1 MLQARTCVQHIPIK
15 NGKEGGKKEEEGE
28 KERGREKSAIIGSRL
43 FARFVY
49 YSS

>member
-1 MLQARTCVQHIPIK
+1 MEK
-15 NGKEGGKKEEEGE
+15 GKRKKRGKKEEEGE
-28 KERGREKSAIIGSRL
+28 KGRRGGKRREGEKSAIIGSRL